1 MPEEKHVFGGEWT
14 TEKLNILQKYLQ
26 AYVTVMKKQRFT
38 LYYIDAFAGTGYRD
52 EKIDDKIMDWEYL
65 SLFPEMAE
73 NDSRQFLEGSARL
86 ALQVKPPFD
95 HYIFVEINPS
105 RCAELEL
112 LKEEFPQLSDR
123 INIINEDAN
132 LYLRKLCYNKNW
144 KREWARGVLF
154 LDPYAM
160 QVEWDTI
167 KAIAST
173 EVFDLWYLFPVMAVN
188 RLLKKDGKITEANK
202 KRLDRIFGTPHWKE
216 AFYRRDYQSSI
227 LEFLDDKS
235 VEVRSVKAAD
245 IRDLKRFIIG
255 RLEEVFPGVAKNP
268 RVLYNSKN
276 SPLFL
281 FCFAVSTRSTKG
293 IAVALR
299 IAQAILGKQRGS

>member
-105 RCAELEL
+105 RCTELEL

-188 RLLKKDGKITEANK
+188 RLLKKDGKISEANK
-202 KRLDRIFGTPHWKE
+202 NRLDRIFGTPNWEE
-216 AFYRRDYQSSI
+216 ALYRRDPQGSI
-227 LEFLDDKS
+227 LEFLDDRP
-235 VEVRSVKAAD
+235 VEDRSVKAAGVEA
-245 IRDLKRFIIG
+245 LKSFIIG
-255 RLEEVFPGVAKNP
+255 RLEEVYPGVAKNP
-268 RVLYNSKN
+268 RVLCNSKN

-281 FCFAVSTRSTKG
+281 FCFAVSTRSPKG
-293 IAVALR
+293 INLALK
-299 IAQAILGKQRGS
+299 IAQEILSKQRGI

>member
-95 HYIFVEINPS
+95 HYIFVEINLS

-144 KREWARGVLF
+144 KRECARGVLF

-216 AFYRRDYQSSI
+216 AFYRRDYQGSI

-293 IAVALR
+293 ITVALR

>member
-1 MPEEKHVFGGEWT
+1 M
-14 TEKLNILQKYLQ
+14 
-26 AYVTVMKKQRFT
+26 
-38 LYYIDAFAGTGYRD
+38 
-52 EKIDDKIMDWEYL
+52 
-65 SLFPEMAE
+65 
-73 NDSRQFLEGSARL
+73 
-86 ALQVKPPFD
+86 
-95 HYIFVEINPS
+95 
-105 RCAELEL
+105 
-112 LKEEFPQLSDR
+112 LKEEFPQLSNR

-216 AFYRRDYQSSI
+216 AFYRRDYQ
-227 LEFLDDKS
+227 EFNFGISDDKS
-235 VEVRSVKAAD
+235 VEVRSVKATT
-245 IRDLKRFIIG
+245 LK
-255 RLEEVFPGVAKNP
+255 L
-268 RVLYNSKN
+268 
-276 SPLFL
+276 
-281 FCFAVSTRSTKG
+281 
-293 IAVALR
+293 
-299 IAQAILGKQRGS
+299 